1 MNRPKNAGIRRRWL
15 AVSLTIAAAA
25 LGGFL
30 FHLAG
35 FPAAWLAGSMVVVA
49 VLTLAGYDT
58 DVPRPLFIP
67 ASVVLGISLGAG
79 LSPET
84 LSLMAAWPVSLI
96 ALGLMII
103 AIMAGTYVYFRR
115 VCGWQP
121 DTAFYAG
128 LPGALSVT
136 MLLAMQSRAE
146 MPRVAFAQSIRLL
159 ILVAVLP
166 LIIAGTSEGPTEM
179 ALPETGGV
187 ADIVILLVAC
197 TFIGFLFERARF
209 PAGMLVGSMVAS
221 GGLHITGAVH
231 GTAPAVILIPA
242 IVVLGAIIGSRFKG
256 VSMRDAKRDFA
267 AGVGGFVVGITF
279 AIVFAAAVAGLLDIP
294 FGHVLIAFAP
304 GGLEAMAIMALTL
317 GADPAFVGT
326 HQLVRFVGLSLVM
339 PFLAKRLG
347 FVKPPDQ
354 GQTGQ

>member
-1 MNRPKNAGIRRRWL
+1 MNLPKNVGRRRRWL
-15 AVSLTIAAAA
+15 AVLRTIAAATV
-25 LGGFL
+25 GGL
-30 FHLAG
+30 VFHLAG

-49 VLTLAGYDT
+49 VLTVAGYDT

-67 ASVVLGISLGAG
+67 ASVILGISLGAG
-79 LSPET
+79 LGPDT
-84 LSLMAAWPVSLI
+84 LSLMAAWPVSLV

-115 VCGWQP
+115 VCGWRS

-136 MLLAMQSRAE
+136 IFLAMQSRAE

-166 LIIAGTSEGPTEM
+166 LIIVGTSEGPVAM
-179 ALPETGGV
+179 AVPDTGTLT
-187 ADIVILLVAC
+187 DMVILLIAC
-197 TFIGFLFERARF
+197 TVVGFLFEWVRF
-209 PAGMLVGSMVAS
+209 PAGMLVGAMVAS
-221 GGLHITGAVH
+221 GVLHITGAVH
-231 GTAPAVILIPA
+231 GTAPAVILVPA
-242 IVVLGAIIGSRFKG
+242 IVILGAIIGSRFKG
-256 VSMRDAKRDFA
+256 VSVEQARRDLA
-267 AGVGGFVVGITF
+267 AGFGGFLVGIAF
-279 AIVFAAAVAGLLDIP
+279 AIVFAAAVAGFLDIP

-339 PFLAKRLG
+339 PFVARRLG
-347 FVKPPDQ
+347 FVKRAD
-354 GQTGQ
+354 